1 VSPNE
6 IHNPRPCANEA
17 FSTSNLPVPLYSL
30 HGGGPNLAAFCS
42 GTNAQV
48 YCMLTRA
55 LQTTLTGVDTQS
67 WLSKP
72 EAVEMTK
79 RLMLEVISVG
89 QRCGVPLEEELVSVL
104 LERINSIPG
113 IYSSMYVDAKE
124 GRRLEVDVILGYPVK
139 RAKDFGMDVPTL
151 ATLYALLKAVD
162 GRLGK

>member
-1 VSPNE
+1 MD
-6 IHNPRPCANEA
+6 
-17 FSTSNLPVPLYSL
+17 PVRYLVAKS
-30 HGGGPNLAAFCS
+30 H
-42 GTNAQV
+42 T
-48 YCMLTRA
+48 LTRIS
-55 LQTTLTGVDTQS
+55 QTTLTGVDTQA
-67 WLSKP
+67 WLSQP

-104 LERINSIPG
+104 LERIMSLPG

-124 GRRLEVDVILGYPVK
+124 GRRLEIDVILGYPMK

-151 ATLYALLKAVD
+151 AALYALLKAID